1 MAELKSMSKTARKLL
16 RMHKR
21 GWSQLQ
27 NIAGVNLSQK
37 QKQKRQRGAR
47 CATWLGGSLGR
58 QADS

>member
-37 QKQKRQRGAR
+37 QKRIKIN
-47 CATWLGGSLGR
+47 
-58 QADS
+58 